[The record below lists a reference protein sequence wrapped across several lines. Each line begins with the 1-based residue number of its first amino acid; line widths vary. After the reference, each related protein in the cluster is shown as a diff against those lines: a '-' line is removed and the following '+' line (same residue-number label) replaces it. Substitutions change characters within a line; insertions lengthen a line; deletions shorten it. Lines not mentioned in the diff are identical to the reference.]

1 MDLNTPNISKI
12 IDNWID
18 EDIGRGDLTSSSIT
32 EENGNAYWIAKEE
45 GIFCGVGIIK
55 EIFRKIDLKISPK
68 FNISDGDQFLKDQK
82 LLEIYGPSKS
92 LLASERIS
100 LNIAMHLSG
109 ISTYTKNLVNKL
121 EGTNIKLADTRKTTP
136 GLRIF
141 EKYAFKCGGGV
152 NHRMGLYDA
161 AMIKENHIAWTDNLN
176 NAVKKIRLN
185 SPFTTHIIIEA
196 ENIEQAKEAVLAGAD
211 SVLLDELSPEIIK
224 KNVQELRELSINS
237 LQKEVNKNL
246 IIEVSGI
253 NPEEISKYLIKGIDL
268 ISTSS
273 SITKSNWIDL
283 SMRYICL
290 LYTSPS
296 PRD

>member
-1 MDLNTPNISKI
+1 MNLNTPTISRI
-12 IDNWID
+12 IDDWID
-18 EDIGRGDLTSSSIT
+18 EDIGRGDLTSVSIT

-45 GIFCGVGIIK
+45 GIFCGVEVIK
-55 EIFRKIDLKISPK
+55 EIFKKIDLKISPR
-68 FNISDGDQFLKDQK
+68 FNISDGDKFVKDQK

-100 LNIAMHLSG
+100 LNVAMHLSG
-109 ISTYTKNLVNKL
+109 ISTYTKNLVDKL
-121 EGTNIKLADTRKTTP
+121 KGTNIKLADTRKTTP

-161 AMIKENHIAWTDNLN
+161 AMIKENHIAWTDNLK
-176 NAVKKIRLN
+176 NAVEKIRLN

-211 SVLLDELSPEIIK
+211 SVLLDEISPEKIK
-224 KNVQELRELSINS
+224 RSIQELRDLSANS
-237 LQKEVNKNL
+237 LKKEVNKNL
-246 IIEVSGI
+246 LIEVSGI
-253 NPEEISKYLIKGIDL
+253 NPIDISKYLIKGIDL

-283 SMRYICL
+283 SMRYIN
-290 LYTSPS
+290 
-296 PRD
+296 

>member
-1 MDLNTPNISKI
+1 VDLNTPIISKI

-18 EDIGRGDLTSSSIT
+18 EDIGRGDLTSPSIT

-45 GIFCGVGIIK
+45 GIFCGVEIIK

-68 FNISDGDQFLKDQK
+68 FNISDGDKFFKDQK

-109 ISTYTKNLVNKL
+109 ISTYTKNLKDKL
-121 EGTNIKLADTRKTTP
+121 KGTNIKLADTRKTTP

-161 AMIKENHIAWTDNLN
+161 AMIKENHIAWTDNLKN
-176 NAVKKIRLN
+176 TVKKIRLN

-211 SVLLDELSPEIIK
+211 SVLLDELSPETIK
-224 KNVQELRELSINS
+224 KNVQELRDLSINS
-237 LQKEVNKNL
+237 LKKEINKNL

-253 NPEEISKYLIKGIDL
+253 KPKEINKYLIKGIDL

-283 SMRYICL
+283 SMRYIN
-290 LYTSPS
+290 
-296 PRD
+296 

>member
-1 MDLNTPNISKI
+1 MDLNTPIISKI
-12 IDNWID
+12 IDNWIN
-18 EDIGRGDLTSSSIT
+18 EDIGKGDLTSSSIT
-32 EENGNAYWIAKEE
+32 KENGNAYWIAKEE
-45 GIFCGVGIIK
+45 GIFCGVEIIK
-55 EIFRKIDLKISPK
+55 EIFKKIDLKISSK
-68 FNISDGDQFLKDQK
+68 FHISDGDKFVKHQK
-82 LLEIYGPSKS
+82 LLELYGPSKS
-92 LLASERIS
+92 LLSSERIS

-109 ISTYTKNLVNKL
+109 ISTHTKNLVNKL

-161 AMIKENHIAWTDNLN
+161 AMIKENHIGWTDNLK

-196 ENIEQAKEAVLAGAD
+196 ENIKQAKEAVLAGAD
-211 SVLLDELSPEIIK
+211 SILLDELSPETIK
-224 KNVQELRELSINS
+224 KAVEELRNLSINS
-237 LQKEVNKNL
+237 VKKEVNKNL

-253 NPEEISKYLIKGIDL
+253 NPKEISKYIIKGIDL

-283 SMRYICL
+283 SMRYIN
-290 LYTSPS
+290 
-296 PRD
+296 

>member
-1 MDLNTPNISKI
+1 VDLNTPIISKI

-18 EDIGRGDLTSSSIT
+18 EDIGRGDLTSPSIT
-32 EENGNAYWIAKEE
+32 EENGNAYWIAKEAC
-45 GIFCGVGIIK
+45 IFCGVEIIK
-55 EIFRKIDLKISPK
+55 KIFKKIDLKICPK
-68 FNISDGDQFLKDQK
+68 FNISDGDKFVLDQK
-82 LLEIYGPSKS
+82 ILEIYGPSKS

-109 ISTYTKNLVNKL
+109 ISTYTKNLIDKL

-161 AMIKENHIAWTDNLN
+161 AMIKENHIAWTDNLK
-176 NAVKKIRLN
+176 NAVQNIRLN

-196 ENIEQAKEAVLAGAD
+196 ENIDQAKEAVLAGAD
-211 SVLLDELSPEIIK
+211 SVLLDEISPVKIK
-224 KNVQELRELSINS
+224 KNVQELRDLSINS
-237 LQKEVNKNL
+237 LKKEVNKNL

-253 NPEEISKYLIKGIDL
+253 NPKEISKYLIKGIDL

-283 SMRYICL
+283 SMRYIN
-290 LYTSPS
+290 
-296 PRD
+296 